1 MAFASAVESDDPTF
15 DNVSSSDEDD
25 RDVLELEYELEVV
38 DPAPTTTTFQLG
50 ATGASNRLAKTSP
63 PPTAYDEQRNQIVS
77 EGQLLSSRFLGRVK
91 RVIWGY
97 FQSPSN
103 PACLLLLEVNF
114 KPKKYGGFFRY
125 RDAAVE
131 VEVDDGA
138 GHGQKDQDGEDHH
151 RGPHVLKIYPELI
164 TGKVKTAT
172 EEFGFHLEGNAAP
185 VPISVGGKYSFS
197 GPKEGRSLVHG
208 TVEGQLERSVEWK
221 IRENDITGAGI
232 EPRYTLAAIVA
243 NPESRAFNM
252 VVRIR
257 ATTMLNVAIK
267 GRGTSPI
274 YFTPTADEGARRP
287 GGLVTYGQRAYAPK
301 PPNAAEN
308 EEEDLDRVDLEALTR
323 MQRTLLG

>member
-1 MAFASAVESDDPTF
+1 MAFVPAVESDDATF
-15 DNVSSSDEDD
+15 DNVISSDEDD

-38 DPAPTTTTFQLG
+38 DPAPTTTFQLG

-77 EGQLLSSRFLGRVK
+77 EGQLLSSKFLGRVK

-131 VEVDDGA
+131 VELADGD
-138 GHGQKDQDGEDHH
+138 GHGQKDQDGEDRH
-151 RGPHVLKIYPELI
+151 RGPHVVKIYPELI

-197 GPKEGRSLVHG
+197 RPKEGRSLVHG
-208 TVEGQLERSVEWK
+208 TVEGYLERSVEWR

-274 YFTPTADEGARRP
+274 YSRRP
-287 GGLVTYGQRAYAPK
+287 QTEGLVDQEAWSPMASEPMRPSRLTWPRPK
-301 PPNAAEN
+301 RKTWIK
-308 EEEDLDRVDLEALTR
+308 LISKH
-323 MQRTLLG
+323 